1 MHDLWT
7 EAVRSIEPMVKPAHR
22 DLWLR
27 PIECVGISEGRIH
40 LRAPN
45 RYHKEWFEDNFLPP
59 ILRDLEAR
67 AQRRFVVDFEVVEE
81 EIASG
86 GSGGSS
92 AAGAVN
98 SGSPRPAHVPKP
110 AAPPNLVTRYTFD
123 KFVVGPTN
131 QFAHAAARMV
141 AEAPA
146 SRWNPLFIYGGVGLG
161 KTHLL
166 QAIGHEIHQQHPD
179 WVITFVTCEG
189 FVTDFIGSMMNQ
201 KRQSGTNLME
211 EFRTRYREYPDVLLV
226 DDIQF
231 LSNKDSS
238 QDEFFHTFNALH
250 YAHKQIVLTSDKLP
264 AELPG
269 VEDRLRSRFT
279 WGLIGEVEM
288 PDLETRVAI
297 LKRKAEFEKVIL
309 PDDVALYL
317 AAHVKTNVRELEGA
331 LLRVAAR
338 ASFQAQAI
346 TLELARDALQKL
358 FANTPSGLTI
368 EGIQREVAAY
378 FDIKLHDLKGPKR
391 HRAVAHPRMI
401 AMYLA
406 RKLTSMSF
414 PEIGSRF
421 GGKDHST
428 VISAVRKIERL
439 CAEEPTVR
447 SVVNTIETHL
457 RQP

>member
-1 MHDLWT
+1 VFVFELWT
-7 EAVRSIEPMVKPAHR
+7 EAVRSIEPLVKPAHR

-27 PIECVGISEGRIH
+27 PIECVAIGEGRIR

-45 RYHKEWFEDNFLPP
+45 RYHKEWFEDNFLPS
-59 ILRDLEAR
+59 ILKDIESR
-67 AQRRFVVDFEVVEE
+67 AQRNFVVDFEVAEDDTV
-81 EIASG
+81 SVG
-86 GSGGSS
+86 
-92 AAGAVN
+92 
-98 SGSPRPAHVPKP
+98 HVP
-110 AAPPNLVTRYTFD
+110 APPPKALSATIPLSAPPPELMGRYTFD
-123 KFVVGPTN
+123 KFVVGATN
-131 QFAHAAARMV
+131 RFVYGASRVV
-141 AEAPA
+141 AEEPA
-146 SRWNPLFIYGGVGLG
+146 SRYNPLFIYGGVGLG

-166 QAIGHEIHQQHPD
+166 QAIGHEIHRQHPD
-179 WVITFVTCEG
+179 WLITFVTCEK
-189 FVTDFIGSMMNQ
+189 FVTDFIGAMMNQ
-201 KRQSGTNLME
+201 RRSSVGSSME
-211 EFRTRYREYPDVLLV
+211 EFRDRYRKAPDVLLV

-250 YAHKQIVLTSDKLP
+250 YAHKQIVITSDKLP

-279 WGLIGEVEM
+279 WGLIAEVET

-297 LKRKAEFEKVIL
+297 LKRKAETDRLNL

-331 LLRVAAR
+331 LLRLAAR
-338 ASFQAQAI
+338 ASFQGQP
-346 TLELARDALQKL
+346 LSVELARDALAKL
-358 FANTPSGLTI
+358 IANTPTGLTV
-368 EGIQREVAAY
+368 ETIQREVSAY
-378 FDIKLHDLKGPKR
+378 FDVKLHDLKGPKR
-391 HRAVAHPRMI
+391 HRAVAHPRMV

-406 RKLTSMSF
+406 RKLTNMSY

-439 CAEEPTVR
+439 CTEDPTVK
-447 SVVNTIETHL
+447 SVVGTLESHL

>member
-1 MHDLWT
+1 MLDLWT
-7 EAVRSIEPMVKPAHR
+7 EAVRSIEPFVKPAHR

-27 PIECVGISEGRIH
+27 PIECVAIDENGHIR

-45 RYHKEWFEDNFLPP
+45 RYHKEWFEDNFLPS
-59 ILRDLEAR
+59 ILKDLEAR
-67 AQRRFVVDFEVVEE
+67 AQRAFKVDFEVVEDAVDPPRAAAAAPE
-81 EIASG
+81 RRPSP
-86 GSGGSS
+86 SS
-92 AAGAVN
+92 APVPLPA
-98 SGSPRPAHVPKP
+98 RPPE
-110 AAPPNLVTRYTFD
+110 LIDRYTFD

-141 AEAPA
+141 AESPA

-166 QAIGHEIHQQHPD
+166 QAIGHEIHRQHPE
-179 WVITFVTCEG
+179 WSICFVTCEK
-189 FVTDFIGSMMNQ
+189 FVTDFIGSMMSQ
-201 KRQSGTNLME
+201 KRSSGGSSME
-211 EFRTRYREYPDVLLV
+211 EFRARYRTAPDVLLV

-279 WGLIGEVEM
+279 WGLIAEVET

-297 LKRKAEFEKVIL
+297 LKRKAELEKVTL
-309 PDDVALYL
+309 PDEAALYL

-331 LLRVAAR
+331 LLRLAAR
-338 ASFQAQAI
+338 ASFQGQPI
-346 TLELARDALQKL
+346 SLELARDAIAKL
-358 FANTPSGLTI
+358 VASAPSGLTI
-368 EGIQREVAAY
+368 EAVQREVAAY
-378 FDIKLHDLKGPKR
+378 FDVKLHDLKGPKR

-406 RKLTSMSF
+406 RKLTSMSY

-439 CAEEPTVR
+439 CAEDPAVR
-447 SVVNTIETHL
+447 SVVNTLESHL

>member
-1 MHDLWT
+1 MFELWS
-7 EAVRSIEPMVKPAHR
+7 EAVRSIEPLVKPAHR

-27 PIECVGISEGRIH
+27 PIECVAMGNGHIR

-45 RYHKEWFEDNFLPP
+45 RYHKEWFEDNFLPS
-59 ILRDLEAR
+59 ILRDLETR
-67 AQRRFVVDFEVVEE
+67 AQRTFTVDFELTETETGSHDAV
-81 EIASG
+81 G
-86 GSGGSS
+86 G
-92 AAGAVN
+92 
-98 SGSPRPAHVPKP
+98 
-110 AAPPNLVTRYTFD
+110 AAPFPAPNARHVSPTPVSAPPPDLVSRYTFD

-166 QAIGHEIHQQHPD
+166 QAIGHEVHRQHPE
-179 WVITFVTCEG
+179 WVISFVTCER

-201 KRQSGTNLME
+201 KRQSGSNLME
-211 EFRTRYREYPDVLLV
+211 EFRSRYRDFPDVLLM
-226 DDIQF
+226 DDVQF

-279 WGLIGEVEM
+279 WGLIAEVET

-297 LKRKAEFEKVIL
+297 LKRKAELEHVLL

-317 AAHVKTNVRELEGA
+317 AAHVKSNVRELEGA
-331 LLRVAAR
+331 LLRLAAR
-338 ASFQAQAI
+338 ASFQAQPI
-346 TLELARDALQKL
+346 SLEVAREALQKL
-358 FANTPSGLTI
+358 IANTPSGLTI
-368 EGIQREVAAY
+368 EGIQREVASY

-439 CAEEPTVR
+439 CGEEPTVR
-447 SVVNTIETHL
+447 SVVNTIESHL